1 MLSGTL
7 PFLEKT
13 TSFAPKT
20 VYGWFQNL
28 PFIPKD
34 KEIEKLKNENLE
46 LVSKLLDQEKLMK
59 ENAALL
65 SQFQTEGLGNDSLL
79 PAQIVGAPGF
89 VPGVTEPEEI
99 ILNKGERDNVRVGS
113 GVVFQNNLVGKITKV
128 SYYLSKADLVT
139 NPSIALPVQTFS
151 GVLGVVRGEGEDKIT
166 LENVLPSEHLKID
179 DLILTKGDLDIN
191 GIGIP
196 PNLVVGRIESIE
208 KIPAAIFQKAELKSL
223 LDFDRLSVVFIVV
236 ER

>member
-1 MLSGTL
+1 
-7 PFLEKT
+7 
-13 TSFAPKT
+13 
-20 VYGWFQNL
+20 
-28 PFIPKD
+28 
-34 KEIEKLKNENLE
+34 
-46 LVSKLLDQEKLMK
+46 
-59 ENAALL
+59 
-65 SQFQTEGLGNDSLL
+65 
-79 PAQIVGAPGF
+79 
-89 VPGVTEPEEI
+89 
-99 ILNKGERDNVRVGS
+99 
-113 GVVFQNNLVGKITKV
+113 
-128 SYYLSKADLVT
+128 
-139 NPSIALPVQTFS
+139 
-151 GVLGVVRGEGEDKIT
+151 KIT